1 MENKAIENENDYEI
15 RVVIDDIALFFTA
28 DKKKSGLMNTT
39 TKEIVSSIDSFY
51 TIYDE
56 EGHFFYQTKMLKNTI
71 EDSNNNLYWN
81 ETINIY
87 DTLNKKML
95 VKDAK
100 YYEVHEGYGCLILK
114 NDENYYIFDKILYR
128 QGVNILKYNFSNIE
142 TLKYTYLGSKIL
154 KVTVNDKKGLYAF
167 GKGIIVPIAYDNIE
181 SYYNNEVL
189 IFTKDNKKYFSF
201 YDYFKRNN
209 FNGLT
214 PLSNAFDEI
223 NIKSTNVSLHEWMDL
238 MYCKINDLYYVY
250 ELQRKKLLL
259 KISCEEIELI
269 TTFNRK
275 LIFKIKKD
283 GLYGLISVLD
293 YPINK
298 IEVKTLLLPIYKN
311 ITYEKGHSETGYLED
326 KTVHIF
332 YLENNDSLNLYILNS
347 FTSSNTLIT
356 ENCTKITYLGYYH
369 FAFYHGLYCDIV
381 ESRDSLK
388 TIVKN
393 CLIEEKNNYNNI
405 TIIYKKNYKLGLL
418 IITGRNYLIEANYT
432 KVNYLNFGFS
442 ILEENDKKK
451 LFHYDKCLTQKYDD
465 IKVANYSAYDYCGP
479 AYAALKRKNLWL
491 IAELKNNGYNNISL
505 EKLNGKL
512 YTEVLFFHDILALR
526 DTEKLAIYNGK
537 LELLATYPQETII
550 YEVKTSPAYYANTNK
565 YMYVIDDW
573 YYQYKDNKLEEIFLE
588 DAFLNVAAYNSDF
601 GYVVVNDF
609 NKDKYYEKC
618 AKISNFTQSG
628 MDKLLESYLLK
639 RKDLQE
645 KYPHLVRQKKE
656 ENHEN

>member
-1 MENKAIENENDYEI
+1 MENKATENENDYKI
-15 RVVIDDIALFFTA
+15 NMVIDDIALFYTA
-28 DKKKSGLMNTT
+28 DKKKSGLMNAT
-39 TKEIVSSIDSFY
+39 TKEIVSNIDSFNN
-51 TIYDE
+51 IYDK
-56 EGHFFYQTKMLKNTI
+56 EGHFFYQTKSNMIK
-71 EDSNNNLYWN
+71 DSNDNISWDYLV
-81 ETINIY
+81 NIY
-87 DTLNKKML
+87 DTLNNKML
-95 VKDAK
+95 IEDAR
-100 YYEVHEGYGCLILK
+100 YFRFHGLDDSHGFLVLK
-114 NDENYYIFDKILYR
+114 KNENHYIFDKVLYR
-128 QGVNILKYNFSNIE
+128 QGINILKYNFSNIE
-142 TLKYTYLGSKIL
+142 KLKYTSLKPEFL

-167 GKGIIVPIAYDNIE
+167 GKGIVVPIEYDDIE
-181 SYYNNEVL
+181 DYYDNEVL

-201 YDYFKRNN
+201 YDYFKRNSL
-209 FNGLT
+209 NGLT

-223 NIKSTNVSLHEWMDL
+223 NIKSTKISLYEWIDL

-250 ELQRKKLLL
+250 NLKGKKLLL

-269 TTFNRK
+269 TTFEGK

-283 GLYGLISVLD
+283 GLYGLISVLN

-311 ITYEKGHSETGYLED
+311 ITYEKGRSEICYPEN

-332 YLENNDSLNLYILNS
+332 YLENKDNLNLYILDS

-381 ESRDSLK
+381 EARDSLK

-465 IKVANYSAYDYCGP
+465 IKIANYSYYEYRGP

-491 IAELKNNGYNNISL
+491 LAELKNNSHSNISL

-512 YTEVLFFHDILALR
+512 YTEVLFFYDIIALR

-537 LELLATYPQETII
+537 LELLATSPHETII
-550 YEVKTSPAYYANTNK
+550 YEVKTSPSHYVNTNE

-588 DAFLNVAAYNSDF
+588 DAFLNVAVYKSNF
-601 GYVVVNDF
+601 GYVVVNDY

-618 AKISNFTQSG
+618 REISG
-628 MDKLLESYLLK
+628 MDKLLENYLLK
-639 RKDLQE
+639 RSDLQE
-645 KYPHLVRQKKE
+645 KYPHLVRKKE
-656 ENHEN
+656 INHEN